1 MTSTQ
6 KHTTPTTLVR
16 VLAHGT
22 EQQDSLCEAVYHAPF
37 HDDYNDAWWDSH
49 YARYRITSVPSH
61 SRHVHLYD
69 ICLVALDHLMPEAY
83 RVHEASGYKT
93 LRISPLSPVQ
103 AWKPALVAPFLKTLG
118 LPLNWH
124 EDGVCVGMPKHF
136 NTARIDLLRSRFDG
150 VLLMEVV

>member
-1 MTSTQ
+1 MTRTQ
-6 KHTTPTTLVR
+6 KNTTTTLVR

-49 YARYRITSVPSH
+49 YARYRIVSVPSH

-69 ICLVALDHLMPEAY
+69 IVLVALNHLMPEAY

-93 LRISPLSPVQ
+93 LRIGPASPVQ
-103 AWKPALVAPFLKTLG
+103 AWKPSLVATHLKTLG
-118 LPLNWH
+118 LPLVWH
-124 EDGVCVGMPKHF
+124 EDGVCVALPKLF
-136 NTARIDLLRSRFDG
+136 SMTRVDLLKVRFDG